1 MGSTSSAAF
10 LRSEREVVIRP
21 TPLAHFLAMGGPSP
35 APLVVPPSLLGR
47 GSLLQVPELQRA
59 ILRGGE
65 QRRLA
70 VVESQGADAVV
81 V

>member
-10 LRSEREVVIRP
+10 LRGGREWSSGLHP
-21 TPLAHFLAMGGPSP
+21 WPHFLAWVAP
-35 APLVVPPSLLGR
+35 APLAVPPSLLGR

-70 VVESQGADAVV
+70 VVEGQRADAVV